1 MPRSDGESGSE
12 DQKTRKGW
20 WLHWL
25 DEGQSQSHTVT
36 QSHTNPIVSHP
47 LSSSLSSFLSHPHTV
62 PSQHSTWLKRSKVK
76 NSKAKIHLHP
86 DCLHQLLSISHT
98 LHTLHPSDV
107 RLCPWTAHLTP
118 HPSHLTL
125 RLYTS
130 PFALDPTLHSS
141 CQLTQP
147 YRPGRQGG
155 GGLMTGCRMQPCWRC
170 NQPPSFHPLLRHP
183 HVAVDPR
190 PSVPFPC
197 AALPCLSC
205 VVCLSQGDT

>member
-1 MPRSDGESGSE
+1 MDSLAGRDAERCRGRMVRVEAR
-12 DQKTRKGW
+12 TRRQERVGGFTGW
-20 WLHWL
+20 MMANHSL
-25 DEGQSQSHTVT
+25 T
-36 QSHTNPIVSHP
+36 QSHRVTANPIVSHP

-107 RLCPWTAHLTP
+107 RLCPWTSHLTP

-130 PFALDPTLHSS
+130 PFTPLFIRHVNPLNLIDPADREGEVS
-141 CQLTQP
+141 
-147 YRPGRQGG
+147 
-155 GGLMTGCRMQPCWRC
+155 
-170 NQPPSFHPLLRHP
+170 
-183 HVAVDPR
+183 
-190 PSVPFPC
+190 
-197 AALPCLSC
+197 
-205 VVCLSQGDT
+205 